1 MTKAP
6 DICITKA
13 GEVCMAEIR
22 RLENNVIF
30 NLKSSFKWNLQFS
43 A

>member
-1 MTKAP
+1 MKKAP

-22 RLENNVIF
+22 EIGKQCDF
-30 NLKSSFKWNLQFS
+30 
-43 A
+43 